1 MSIPLGL
8 PLKNNN
14 NKKTKTSKAKQ
25 TTRNGNGLKSQRIHF
40 LDQIILNNP
49 MLSHRKSIPTKTNT
63 QKTQRS
69 T

>member
-1 MSIPLGL
+1 MSISLGL
-8 PLKNNN
+8 PLKN
-14 NKKTKTSKAKQ
+14 KTKTKTSKAKQ

-49 MLSHRKSIPTKTNT
+49 TLSHRKSIPTKTNT